1 MAKYSAPTFDVNLDP
16 DGFVIELGSLYAAL
30 AQVHDLR
37 DPRGV
42 RYSLVTILVFIL
54 LAKLAGENFLS
65 GIADWVKYRIEPLS
79 EMLHLQKRRAPH
91 GSTFGRILAFAL
103 EVHEFETIVHEFF
116 TQLPQAGRSSVI
128 NLDGKKLRGT
138 IPAGRTQGLYLMAA
152 FLPDEG
158 WVLLQIEV
166 LPGENEI
173 SAAPRLL
180 KTLDLRGKIV
190 TGDALLAQRDLSKSI
205 VEAGGEYVWTVKKNQ
220 SELYE
225 DIATLFEPER
235 VTAGFSA
242 PQKDFRTAE
251 TTEKGHGRLEVRTLT
266 ASAELKAYLG
276 WPYAEQVFRIQRTF
290 TRIADGNVMEDVSFG
305 ITSLKPREANAARLL
320 TFVRGHWQIEN
331 KLHYRRDATLR
342 EDWCQVRRGHAP
354 QVLAILNNLV
364 LGLLLRRKVRNVPAA
379 RRKYAAYLSEAW
391 QLLTTSPT

>member
-1 MAKYSAPTFDVNLDP
+1 MPKYNAPTFDVNLDP
-16 DGFVIELGSLYAAL
+16 EGFVIELGSLYAAL
-30 AQVHDLR
+30 AQLHDQR

-42 RYSLVTILVFIL
+42 RYSLVTILVLVL

-79 EMLHLQKRRAPH
+79 EMLHLKKRRAPH
-91 GSTFGRILAFAL
+91 GSTLGRILAFAIDDQ
-103 EVHEFETIVHEFF
+103 EFERIVREFF
-116 TQLPQAGRSSVI
+116 AHLPQAGLSIVI

-138 IPAGRTQGLYLMAA
+138 LPAGRSQGVYLLAA

-166 LPGENEI
+166 RPGENEV

-180 KTLDLRGKIV
+180 KALDLRGKIV
-190 TGDALLAQRDLSKSI
+190 TGDALLAQRDLSKII
-205 VEAGGEYVWTVKKNQ
+205 VEGGGEYVWTVKKNQ
-220 SELYE
+220 GELFQ
-225 DIATLFEPER
+225 DIALLFAPER

-242 PQKDFRTAE
+242 PKKDFRTAD
-251 TTEKGHGRLEVRTLT
+251 TVEKGHGRLEVRTLT

-276 WPYAEQVFRIQRTF
+276 WPFAEQVFRVARTF
-290 TRIADGNVMEDVSFG
+290 TRVADGKVMQDIAFG
-305 ITSLKPREANAARLL
+305 ITSLKPCEANATRLL
-320 TFVRGHWQIEN
+320 CLVRGHWQIEN

-364 LGLLLRRKVRNVPAA
+364 LGMLHRRKVKNVPAA
-379 RRKYAAYLSEAW
+379 RRKYAAHLADAW
-391 QLLTTSPT
+391 QLITTSPT

>member
-116 TQLPQAGRSSVI
+116 TQLPQAGRSIVI